1 MKISTLFY
9 TIKQGFVNIFRNK
22 WYSLASIATI
32 SACLFLFGLFYC
44 IVANFQNILK
54 TAEEGVSVTV
64 FFHSDMDNC
73 ESHVDGQIPSEQ
85 RLEEIGQEIAKRAE
99 VSEVQFQSA
108 DDAWAT
114 FGPDYFGEDYA
125 EGFPE
130 NPLAGEDTYEIFL
143 SDVSMQDALVTWLQ
157 SIPEVRKVNYSEMTA
172 NTLSGL
178 NLLIAYVS
186 MGIIVI
192 LLAVSIFLISNT
204 VTMGI
209 TVRKE
214 EIAIMK
220 YIGAKDFVVRS
231 PFVLEGLIIGIVG
244 AVLPLALLYALYGRA
259 VGYVMTK
266 FQILKNIVE
275 FLPVGDV
282 YRYLLPIGLLLGV
295 GIGFLGSFFTVRKHL
310 KV

>member
-9 TIKQGFVNIFRNK
+9 TIKQGFANIFRNK

-44 IVANFQNILK
+44 IVSNFQNILK

-172 NTLSGL
+172 NTLNGL

-204 VTMGI
+204 VAIGI
-209 TVRKE
+209 SVRSA
-214 EIAIMK
+214 EINIMK
-220 YIGAKDFVVRS
+220 YIGATDFFVRA
-231 PFVLEGLIIGIVG
+231 PFVLEGMLIGLIGA
-244 AVLPLALLYALYGRA
+244 AVPLGLIYSLYNYALN
-259 VGYVMTK
+259 YVINRFMV
-266 FQILKNIVE
+266 LSG
-275 FLPVGDV
+275 FLNFLSVDEIFHFLIPVSLGV
-282 YRYLLPIGLLLGV
+282 GV
-295 GIGFLGSFFTVRKHL
+295 GIGFLGSIATVRKHL
-310 KV
+310 HV

>member
-1 MKISTLFY
+1 MKISTLYY
-9 TIKQGFVNIFRNK
+9 TIKQGFANIFRNK

-44 IVANFQNILK
+44 IVSNFQNILK

-172 NTLSGL
+172 NTLNGL

-204 VTMGI
+204 VAIGI
-209 TVRKE
+209 SVRSA
-214 EIAIMK
+214 EINIMK
-220 YIGAKDFVVRS
+220 YIGATDFFVRA
-231 PFVLEGLIIGIVG
+231 PFVLEGMLIGLIGA
-244 AVLPLALLYALYGRA
+244 AVPLGLIYSLYNYALN
-259 VGYVMTK
+259 YVINRFMV
-266 FQILKNIVE
+266 LSG
-275 FLPVGDV
+275 FLNFLSVDEIFHFLIPVSLGV
-282 YRYLLPIGLLLGV
+282 GV
-295 GIGFLGSFFTVRKHL
+295 GIGFLGSIATVRKHL
-310 KV
+310 HV

>member
-44 IVANFQNILK
+44 IVSNFQNILK

-73 ESHVDGQIPSEQ
+73 ESHIDGQIPSEQ

-204 VTMGI
+204 VAIGI
-209 TVRKE
+209 SVRSA
-214 EIAIMK
+214 EINIMK
-220 YIGAKDFVVRS
+220 YIGATDFFVRA
-231 PFVLEGLIIGIVG
+231 PFVLEGMLIGLIGA
-244 AVLPLALLYALYGRA
+244 AVPLGLIYSLYNYALN
-259 VGYVMTK
+259 YVINRFMV
-266 FQILKNIVE
+266 LSG
-275 FLPVGDV
+275 FLNFLSVDEIFHFLIPVSLGV
-282 YRYLLPIGLLLGV
+282 GV
-295 GIGFLGSFFTVRKHL
+295 GIGFLGSIATVRKHL
-310 KV
+310 HV

>member
-1 MKISTLFY
+1 MKISTLLY
-9 TIKQGFVNIFRNK
+9 TIKQGFANIFRNK

-32 SACLFLFGLFYC
+32 SACLFLFGLFYS

-64 FFHSDMDNC
+64 FFHSEWDGC

-85 RLEEIGQEIAKRAE
+85 RIEEIGQEIAKRAE
-99 VSEVQFQSA
+99 VSDVQFKSA
-108 DDAWAT
+108 DEAWAT

-130 NPLAGEDTYEIFL
+130 NPLAGEDSYEIFL

-204 VTMGI
+204 VAIGI
-209 TVRKE
+209 SVRSE
-214 EIAIMK
+214 EINIMK
-220 YIGAKDFVVRS
+220 YIGATDFFVRA
-231 PFVLEGLIIGIVG
+231 PFVLEGMLIGLIGA
-244 AVLPLALLYALYGRA
+244 AVPLGLIYSLYNYALNYMVNRFMVLSG
-259 VGYVMTK
+259 
-266 FQILKNIVE
+266 
-275 FLPVGDV
+275 FLNFLSVDEVFHFLIPVSLGV
-282 YRYLLPIGLLLGV
+282 GV
-295 GIGFLGSFFTVRKHL
+295 GIGFLGSISTVRKHL
-310 KV
+310 HV

>member
-1 MKISTLFY
+1 MRPSTIWY
-9 TIKQGFVNIFRNK
+9 TLKQGVKNIKRN
-22 WYSLASIATI
+22 WMFSLASIITMA
-32 SACLFLFGLFYC
+32 ACIFLFGIFFS
-44 IVANFQNILK
+44 IVNNVNNIAHK
-54 TAEEGVSVTV
+54 VEQEVPITV
-64 FFHSDMDNC
+64 FFEEGTTNK
-73 ESHVDGQIPSEQ
+73 QIKA
-85 RLEEIGQEIAKRAE
+85 IGKKIKARPE
-99 VSEVQFQSA
+99 VEKIEYQSA
-108 DDAWAT
+108 DEAWEEYKEQ
-114 FGPDYFGEDYA
+114 YFQGSEAAD
-125 EGFPE
+125 GFKDD
-130 NPLAGEDTYEIFL
+130 NPLANSANYRVYMNDITKQSEL
-143 SDVSMQDALVTWLQ
+143 VSYIQELKH
-157 SIPEVRKVNYSEMTA
+157 VRKVNQSEEA
-172 NTLSGL
+172 AKTLGNINKLVSYISIAIIVL
-178 NLLIAYVS
+178 LLI
-186 MGIIVI
+186 I
-192 LLAVSIFLISNT
+192 SIFLISNT

-231 PFVLEGLIIGIVG
+231 PFVLEGLIIGIIG